1 MNGTNQQVLNA
12 EERAAQVEMLS
23 CMLLIRD
30 FDSRLPQ
37 LYSKNL
43 IRGSAHSA
51 AGQEAVAVGACQAL
65 ASKDMITS
73 THRGHGHSLAKGADP
88 ARMMAELLGRQD
100 GYCKGKGGSM
110 HIADFSLGML
120 GANGIVGGGFG
131 IATGAALSSTLT
143 GSGAVVVCFFGDG
156 ALNQGGFLEAGN
168 MAAIWRLPVIF
179 LCENNGHAM
188 SARPEQMVS
197 VKDLPTRALAL
208 GISGTSVDGMDV
220 LAVREAVRA
229 AAERARA
236 GEGPSFIEARC
247 YRFDGHFPGDT
258 TSYRTEEEVRQWR
271 LRDPIDLHARRLVQA
286 ATLSEGDVADLRAQA
301 KETIDEA
308 IRFARNSPQPPAE
321 AAWEDIYA

>member
-1 MNGTNQQVLNA
+1 MNGTNQQILA
-12 EERAAQVEMLS
+12 PEERADQVEMLRR
-23 CMLLIRD
+23 MLLIRD

-51 AGQEAVAVGACQAL
+51 AGQEAVAVGACQGL
-65 ASKDMITS
+65 DPQDMITS

-131 IATGAALSSTLT
+131 IATGAALSSALT
-143 GSGAVVVCFFGDG
+143 GSGQVVVCFFGDG

-188 SARPEQMVS
+188 SARPEEMVS
-197 VKDLPTRALAL
+197 VKELPARALAF

-220 LAVREAVRA
+220 LAVRDAVRDA
-229 AAERARA
+229 AKQARA
-236 GEGPSFIEARC
+236 GEGPTFLEARC

-258 TSYRTEEEVRQWR
+258 NSYRTEEEVREWR
-271 LRDPIDLHARRLVQA
+271 LRDPIDLHARRLVDA
-286 ATLSEGDVADLRAQA
+286 ESLTEADVADLRAQA

-308 IRFARNSPQPPAE
+308 IRFARNSPQPAVE